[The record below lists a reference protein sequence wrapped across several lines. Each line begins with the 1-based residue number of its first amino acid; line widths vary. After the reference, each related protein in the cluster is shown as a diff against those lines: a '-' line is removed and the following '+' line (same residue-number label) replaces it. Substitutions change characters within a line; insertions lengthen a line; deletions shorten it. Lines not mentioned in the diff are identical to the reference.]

1 MRELAFL
8 IHTLDKE
15 ERVMSLETILLLLLV
30 AGICGA
36 IGQAITGN
44 WSGGVLGSIIIGFIG
59 WMFGAWL
66 AGRLGLGE
74 LLPLNI
80 GGWSFPILW
89 SIIGSTLI
97 GLLLNL
103 FIGRDR
109 VIVRRY
115 PDYWGPDY

>member
-1 MRELAFL
+1 
-8 IHTLDKE
+8 
-15 ERVMSLETILLLLLV
+15 MSLETLLILLLV

-36 IGQAITGN
+36 IGQAI
-44 WSGGVLGSIIIGFIG
+44 SGGWTGGILGSIVVGFIG
-59 WMFGAWL
+59 WLIGSWL

-89 SIIGSTLI
+89 SIIGSALI

-103 FIGRDR
+103 FVGRDH
-109 VIVRRY
+109 VVVRRY
-115 PDYWGPDY
+115 PDL

>member
-1 MRELAFL
+1 
-8 IHTLDKE
+8 
-15 ERVMSLETILLLLLV
+15 MSLETLLILLLLV
-30 AGICGA
+30 GICGA

-44 WSGGVLGSIIIGFIG
+44 WSGGILGSVVIGFIG
-59 WMFGAWL
+59 WLIGSWL

-89 SIIGSTLI
+89 SIIGSALI

-103 FIGRDR
+103 FVDRDR
-109 VIVRRY
+109 VVVRRY
-115 PDYWGPDY
+115 PY

>member
-1 MRELAFL
+1 
-8 IHTLDKE
+8 
-15 ERVMSLETILLLLLV
+15 MSLETILILLVV

-36 IGQAITGN
+36 IGQAISGN
-44 WSGGVLGSIIIGFIG
+44 WSGGILGSIVIGFIG
-59 WMFGAWL
+59 WLFGSWL

-74 LLPLNI
+74 LLPLYI

-89 SIIGSTLI
+89 SIIGSTLV

-103 FIGRDR
+103 VIGRER

-115 PDYWGPDY
+115 PDY

>member
-1 MRELAFL
+1 
-8 IHTLDKE
+8 
-15 ERVMSLETILLLLLV
+15 MSLESLLILLLV

-36 IGQAITGN
+36 IGQAITGS
-44 WSGGVLGSIIIGFIG
+44 WSGGILGSIVIGFIG
-59 WMFGAWL
+59 WLFGAWL
-66 AGRLGLGE
+66 AGRLGMGE

-103 FIGRDR
+103 FTGRDHI
-109 VIVRRY
+109 VVRRY
-115 PDYWGPDY
+115 PD